1 MARPFV
7 ARYYCIF
14 WWEEE
19 NYGGFSLLIRLP
31 ETFINPNMFIEY
43 LQHLYSYIETLSPDP
58 RAWLKWNRL
67 KVSVKVS
74 RSDCDVRCYSSRH
87 SDGSIIAIAIIW
99 ARENVFLPATRN
111 KIFCVNLC
119 IWLLLYCTGEIKFSK
134 IMLDGCS
141 EDCYFVSRHIS
152 WWRIREYFANNI
164 QHK

>member
-1 MARPFV
+1 MLHNKRCEIYPKSFHLLIHQNTNRILWTVARPFV

-87 SDGSIIAIAIIW
+87 SDGSIIAIAIISERGKMYFYPQL
-99 ARENVFLPATRN
+99 A
-111 KIFCVNLC
+111 
-119 IWLLLYCTGEIKFSK
+119 IK
-134 IMLDGCS
+134 
-141 EDCYFVSRHIS
+141 YFVSICVFGYYC
-152 WWRIREYFANNI
+152 IALVKLNF
-164 QHK
+164 QK